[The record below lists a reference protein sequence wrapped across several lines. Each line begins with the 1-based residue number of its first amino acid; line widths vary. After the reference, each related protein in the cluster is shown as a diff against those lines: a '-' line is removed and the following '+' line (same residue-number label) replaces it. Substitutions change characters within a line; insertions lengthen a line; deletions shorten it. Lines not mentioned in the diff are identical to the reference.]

1 VSAISAQDV
10 MRLRKATG
18 TGMMDAKRAL
28 EQAEGDMERAKEIL
42 REQGL
47 ADARKRAG
55 RVAAQGTVGHYLHV
69 QSGRP
74 VIGAMVELASET
86 DFVAKSEP
94 FVEAAE
100 DIAMHVAAARPRWV
114 RREDVPAEAVE
125 KERELIGRQAR
136 QEGKPESVVSKI
148 VEGRLQTFYE
158 DYVLYEQP
166 FINPARFEGT
176 VGEMVD
182 QLVAKMGENIGVRRF
197 ARLAVGE
204 EDE

>member
-1 VSAISAQDV
+1 MSDISAQEV
-10 MRLRKATG
+10 MRLRKVTG
-18 TGMMDAKRAL
+18 AGMMDAKRAL
-28 EQAEGDMERAKEIL
+28 DQAEGDMERAKEIL

-47 ADARKRAG
+47 ADARQRAG

-74 VIGAMVELASET
+74 VIGAIVELSSET

-94 FVEAAE
+94 FVEAAQ

-114 RREDVPAEAVE
+114 RREDVPPDAVE
-125 KERELIGRQAR
+125 KERQLIARQAR
-136 QEGKPESVVSKI
+136 NEGKAEPVLSKI

-166 FINPARFEGT
+166 FINPAKFEGT

>member
-1 VSAISAQDV
+1 MSAISAQDV

-28 EQAEGDMERAKEIL
+28 EQAEGDIERAKEIL

-74 VIGAMVELASET
+74 VIGAIVELTSET

-94 FVEAAE
+94 FVEVAQ

-114 RREDVPAEAVE
+114 RRADVPDDAVE
-125 KERELIGRQAR
+125 RERQLIARQAR
-136 QEGKPESVVSKI
+136 KEGKPEPVVDKI

-166 FINPARFEGT
+166 FVNPAKFEGT

>member
-1 VSAISAQDV
+1 
-10 MRLRKATG
+10 
-18 TGMMDAKRAL
+18 
-28 EQAEGDMERAKEIL
+28 
-42 REQGL
+42 
-47 ADARKRAG
+47 
-55 RVAAQGTVGHYLHV
+55 V

-74 VIGAMVELASET
+74 VIGAIIELTSET

-94 FVEAAE
+94 FVEVAQ

-114 RREDVPAEAVE
+114 RRADVPDDAVE
-125 KERELIGRQAR
+125 RERQLIARQAR
-136 QEGKPESVVSKI
+136 KEGKPEPVVSKI

-182 QLVAKMGENIGVRRF
+182 QLVAKMGENIAVRRF